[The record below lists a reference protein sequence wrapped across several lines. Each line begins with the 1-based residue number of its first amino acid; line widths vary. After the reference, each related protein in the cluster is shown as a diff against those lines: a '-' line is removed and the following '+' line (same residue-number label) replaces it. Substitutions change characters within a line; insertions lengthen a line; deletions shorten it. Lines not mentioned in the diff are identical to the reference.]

1 MIKKFKKISIKDDS
15 YDTTLLSLANRFNNK
30 QYKNGLNN
38 NYEIKNKKNN
48 NRMNLSMDS
57 PIEKKNNYIDKD
69 IISNLRNDLLTLDLN
84 EED

>member
-38 NYEIKNKKNN
+38 NYDIKNKNN
-48 NRMNLSMDS
+48 YNRMNLSMDS

-69 IISNLRNDLLTLDLN
+69 IINNLRNDLLTLDLN

>member
-1 MIKKFKKISIKDDS
+1 MIKKFKKISFKDES

-30 QYKNGLNN
+30 HYKNGLNN
-38 NYEIKNKKNN
+38 FYDKKKQKNN

-57 PIEKKNNYIDKD
+57 PNEKKNIYIDKD
-69 IISNLRNDLLTLDLN
+69 IISNLRNDLLTLVLN